1 MTAYEDICKELAPK
15 LKTHKDNPDGLLFH
29 ADIGRTFILGSDT
42 FEDCLHKNLTLN
54 EDTNEELKNIVLQPG
69 ETSKSYTFKSRSRY
83 EFTEIALQA
92 ENLSDSSCSLFEAT
106 IIKAVI
112 YDAKEIY
119 IAPVWIDLVFDK
131 RREWKE
137 PYEVL
142 GISSPKTE
150 KENTEGVKYKNV
162 KVLFEKNKYD
172 KGIKRV
178 TLTFNQ

>member
-1 MTAYEDICKELAPK
+1 M
-15 LKTHKDNPDGLLFH
+15 
-29 ADIGRTFILGSDT
+29 
-42 FEDCLHKNLTLN
+42 
-54 EDTNEELKNIVLQPG
+54 
-69 ETSKSYTFKSRSRY
+69 
-83 EFTEIALQA
+83 
-92 ENLSDSSCSLFEAT
+92 FEAT

-112 YDAKEIY
+112 DDAKEIY